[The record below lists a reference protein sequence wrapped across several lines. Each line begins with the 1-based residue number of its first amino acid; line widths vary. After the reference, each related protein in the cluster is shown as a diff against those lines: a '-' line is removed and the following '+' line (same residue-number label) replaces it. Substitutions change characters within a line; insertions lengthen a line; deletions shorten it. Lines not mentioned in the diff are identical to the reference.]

1 MFELV
6 SKHHNILYLE
16 SIYPKHLFVG
26 FHFTMADILFP
37 AFEHRFKAQKRIVY
51 ATFLTD
57 VVRSSS
63 DAIDALSLFRNLLYG
78 DQKGPESIGYMA
90 FDPHGGETGCHI
102 RAGMVLE
109 VFRVH
114 RQLAYDINNKPLA
127 PKWIDQTIES
137 LQETREKAKDL
148 CWKLTVKKI
157 TAPKLG
163 LSVNEET
170 PARMLDFVGWKEP
183 VFDASSGS
191 LYESPIEP
199 SGSASSTT
207 LTQALANLNVEQG
220 IPRVLDQDAT
230 SSSATAPQTPSSTVT
245 SFDDVLSPVQTNWN
259 LHDGNIMLRFVIYSY
274 ILSKYKM
281 FFCLKSNVGA
291 RLFPEAAVKYQ
302 YELMTGYWNYD
313 NVEFRK
319 AKLDRNGAELRALQ
333 SWMSDLSC
341 AWLQSCAARH
351 PLSNPMTR

>member
-1 MFELV
+1 
-6 SKHHNILYLE
+6 
-16 SIYPKHLFVG
+16 
-26 FHFTMADILFP
+26 MADILFP
-37 AFEHRFKAQKRIVY
+37 ALEHRFKFQRRIVY

-78 DQKGPESIGYMA
+78 DQKGPDSIGYMA

-114 RQLAYDINNKPLA
+114 RQLAFDNNNRPLT
-127 PKWIDQTIES
+127 PKWIDQTIET
-137 LQETREKAKDL
+137 LQETRERAKEL
-148 CWKLTVKKI
+148 CGRLTVQRI
-157 TAPKLG
+157 TASKLG
-163 LSVNEET
+163 LSDKEDT
-170 PARMLDFVGWKEP
+170 PSHILDLVGWKEP
-183 VFDASSGS
+183 VFDRISGS
-191 LYESPIEP
+191 LYESPSEP
-199 SGSASSTT
+199 TGSVSSSM
-207 LTQALANLNVEQG
+207 LTQALASLNFEQG
-220 IPRVLDQDAT
+220 IPKVLDQDAT
-230 SSSATAPQTPSSTVT
+230 SSSATAPQTPCSTAT
-245 SFDDVLSPVQTNWN
+245 SFDDVLSPVQTRWD
-259 LHDGNIMLRFVIYSY
+259 LHDGDIMLRFVVYSY

-302 YELMTGYWNYD
+302 YELMTGHWNYD

-341 AWLQSCAARH
+341 AWLQSCAERH
-351 PLSNPMTR
+351 PLSGPMTR

>member
-1 MFELV
+1 
-6 SKHHNILYLE
+6 
-16 SIYPKHLFVG
+16 
-26 FHFTMADILFP
+26 MADILFP
-37 AFEHRFKAQKRIVY
+37 ALEHRFKFQRRIVY

-63 DAIDALSLFRNLLYG
+63 DAIDALSLFRNLLYS
-78 DQKGPESIGYMA
+78 DQKGPDSIGYMA

-114 RQLAYDINNKPLA
+114 SQLAFDNNNRPLA
-127 PKWIDQTIES
+127 PKWIDQTIET
-137 LQETREKAKDL
+137 LQGTRERAKSL
-148 CWKLTVKKI
+148 CGKLTVQRI
-157 TAPKLG
+157 TASKLG
-163 LSVNEET
+163 LSDKEDT
-170 PARMLDFVGWKEP
+170 PARILDLVGWKEP
-183 VFDASSGS
+183 VFDMSSSS

-199 SGSASSTT
+199 SGSVSSSM
-207 LTQALANLNVEQG
+207 LTQALASLDVEQG
-220 IPRVLDQDAT
+220 IPKVLDQDAT
-230 SSSATAPQTPSSTVT
+230 SSSATAPQSPCSTAT
-245 SFDDVLSPVQTNWN
+245 SFDDVLSPIQTRWD
-259 LHDGNIMLRFVIYSY
+259 LHDGNIVLRFVIYSY
-274 ILSKYKM
+274 ILSKYKI

-351 PLSNPMTR
+351 PLSGPMTR

>member
-1 MFELV
+1 
-6 SKHHNILYLE
+6 
-16 SIYPKHLFVG
+16 
-26 FHFTMADILFP
+26 MADILFP
-37 AFEHRFKAQKRIVY
+37 AFENRFKFQKRIVY

-57 VVRSSS
+57 VVRGSS

-109 VFRVH
+109 AFRVH
-114 RQLAYDINNKPLA
+114 RQLAFDSNNKPIA
-127 PKWIDQTIES
+127 PNWIDQTIQI
-137 LQETREKAKDL
+137 LQGTRERAKEL
-148 CWKLTVKKI
+148 CAKLTVQKI
-157 TAPKLG
+157 TASKLG
-163 LSVNEET
+163 LSDKEDT
-170 PARMLDFVGWKEP
+170 PARMLDLVGWKEP
-183 VFDASSGS
+183 VFSTSSGS
-191 LYESPIEP
+191 LYESSSEP
-199 SGSASSTT
+199 SGSVSSSM
-207 LTQALANLNVEQG
+207 LTQALASLNVEQG
-220 IPRVLDQDAT
+220 APKDVDQDAT
-230 SSSATAPQTPSSTVT
+230 SSSATAPQTPSSTAT
-245 SFDDVLSPVQTNWN
+245 SFDDVLSPVQTRWD
-259 LHDGNIMLRFVIYSY
+259 LHDGNIIIRFVIYSY

-302 YELMTGYWNYD
+302 YELMTGYWNYN

-341 AWLQSCAARH
+341 AWLQACAARH
-351 PLSNPMTR
+351 PLSTPMTR